1 MFWKR
6 RRSDRDYREEIQS
19 HIDIETERLIAEG
32 FSAAEARS
40 AARRTFGNVTASHER
55 FYESQR
61 TALWLDD
68 FARDVR
74 HALRALGRT
83 PTFTAV
89 ALLTLALGIGANSA
103 IFSIVNAVLLRP
115 LDYSRPEQLMHLV
128 TQYPGTPRFRVSTPE
143 YMEFRE
149 MNRSFSAVGA
159 YVEGESDLNGG
170 DRPRRVRMASVDS
183 RLLDALGIQA
193 DQGRLFTP
201 GETEATSGE
210 SLTTAVLS
218 HELWQS
224 AFGGHP
230 MIGQTVEV
238 DGVLREVIGI
248 MPPGAMLKDQR
259 TEIWLPL
266 GLNPTDRQNRGS
278 HGLFLIGRL
287 KDGVTQQSAQKELD
301 ALIKNWSDRTGVTNH
316 VFAPLTERGG
326 HILAMT
332 PLQEEVVGDAGRSIW
347 VLQGAVGLV
356 LLIACA
362 NLASL
367 LLARGETRQSE
378 FAVRR
383 ALGASR
389 GRLLRQFMTEGLVL
403 SIGGGILGVA
413 LARAGVAALIAAY
426 PASMPRA
433 GEVSVN
439 AQVLL
444 WTLAVSVGAGIL
456 FGLAPI
462 MQTRAQRLLTALKEG
477 GAKGATGAARQT
489 IRRGLVVG
497 EVALAVMLLI
507 GAGLLLRT
515 VLNLTKVDAGF
526 APAQMITFSMRL
538 SGVAYRESAAR
549 AQSWQR
555 ILDKIRAVP
564 GVESVTAM
572 RGLPPNRPSNSINTD
587 IESYTMPSNGQPE
600 VVNYD
605 QSVMSGYFET
615 MGIPI
620 VAGRGFQQTD
630 AASAGRVVVVNETF
644 VKTFMSGQNPIGQR
658 LRRIGWYDSAWWTVI
673 GVARD
678 VKQGGVDRE
687 TGTELYFLAEQAERT
702 GPLAMPA
709 TMNVVLRSTLPTAA
723 LAQTLERVVKEADPG
738 IPIVRLREMDEVFAE
753 SISRPRLLSQ
763 LVGTFAA
770 LALLL
775 AAVGTYGLL
784 AYMVAARRREI
795 GVRMALGADRLAVLA
810 QVMKQGFL
818 ITFAGIVIGLGGALV
833 LTRLMAALLFGVQPT
848 DAATLVTAIAT
859 ILFVSIAACWL
870 PAWRASR
877 VDPIVMLRYE

>member
-6 RRSDRDYREEIQS
+6 RRSDRDFREEIQS

-115 LDYSRPEQLMHLV
+115 LDYFRPEQLMHLV

-193 DQGRLFTP
+193 AQGRLFTP

-238 DGVLREVIGI
+238 DGVRREVIGI

-316 VFAPLTERGG
+316 VFAPLTERDG

-403 SIGGGILGVA
+403 SFGGGILGVA

-439 AQVLL
+439 TPVLL
-444 WTLAVSVGAGIL
+444 WTLAVSVAAGIL

-526 APAQMITFSMRL
+526 APAQLITFSMRL

-549 AQSWQR
+549 AQAWQR

-587 IESYTMPSNGQPE
+587 IESYTMPSDGQPE

-709 TMNVVLRSTLPTAA
+709 TMNVVLRAKLPTAA

-775 AAVGTYGLL
+775 AAIGIYGVLS
-784 AYMVAARRREI
+784 YMVAARRREI
-795 GVRMALGADRLAVLA
+795 GIRIALGADRLAVLA

>member
-6 RRSDRDYREEIQS
+6 RRSDRDFGEEIQS
-19 HIDIETERLIAEG
+19 HIDMETERLIAEG
-32 FSAAEARS
+32 FSPAEARS
-40 AARRTFGNVTASHER
+40 AARRTFGNVTTSQER

-68 FARDVR
+68 LARDVR
-74 HALRALGRT
+74 HALRSLRGT
-83 PTFTAV
+83 PTFTAI
-89 ALLTLALGIGANSA
+89 ALLTLALGIGANAA
-103 IFSIVNAVLLRP
+103 IFSIVNAVVLQP
-115 LDYSRPEQLMHLV
+115 LAYPKPEQLMHLV
-128 TQYPGTPRFRVSTPE
+128 TQYPQTPQFRVSTPE

-159 YVEGESDLNGG
+159 YAEGESDMTGG
-170 DRPRRVRMASVDS
+170 ERPRRVRMAAVDS
-183 RLLDALGIQA
+183 RLLDALGIKA
-193 DQGRLFTP
+193 AYGRLFTP
-201 GETEATSGE
+201 EETEVTGNE
-210 SLTTAVLS
+210 TLTTAILS

-224 AFGGHP
+224 AFGGRP
-230 MIGQTVEV
+230 MIGQTVDV
-238 DGVLREVIGI
+238 DGARREVIGI
-248 MPPGAMLKDQR
+248 MPPGAALKDQR

-266 GLNPTDRQNRGS
+266 GLNPANRQNRGS

-287 KDGVTQQSAQKELD
+287 RDGATLQSAQTELE
-301 ALIKNWSDRTGVTNH
+301 ALIERWGERVGVTDH
-316 VFAPLTERGG
+316 VFAPLTENSG
-326 HILAMT
+326 HILSMK
-332 PLQEEVVGDAGRSIW
+332 PLQQEVVGDAGRPIW
-347 VLQGAVGLV
+347 VLQAAVGFV

-362 NLASL
+362 NLANL
-367 LLARGETRQSE
+367 LLARGEARHQE

-403 SIGGGILGVA
+403 SIAGGILGVW

-426 PASMPRA
+426 PTSLPRA
-433 GEVSVN
+433 SEVSVN
-439 AQVLL
+439 APVLL
-444 WTLAVSVGAGIL
+444 WTLAISMATGVL

-462 MQTRAQRLLTALKEG
+462 MQMRAQRLLTALKEG

-489 IRRGLVVG
+489 IRRGLVVA
-497 EVALAVMLLI
+497 EVSLAVMLVI
-507 GAGLLLRT
+507 CAGLLLRT
-515 VLNLTKVDAGF
+515 VLNLTHVNAGF
-526 APAQMITFSMRL
+526 VPTRLVTFSMRF
-538 SGVAYRESAAR
+538 SGTAYQESPAR
-549 AQSWQR
+549 VQAWQR
-555 ILDKIRAVP
+555 ILGKIGAIP
-564 GVESVTAM
+564 GVESATAM

-587 IESYTMPSNGQPE
+587 IENYSAPPGGPYE

-620 VAGRGFQQTD
+620 VAGRGFEQTD

-644 VKTFMSGQNPIGQR
+644 VRTFLAGQNPIGQR
-658 LRRIGWYDSAWWTVI
+658 LRRLGWYDAAWWTVI

-678 VKQGGVDRE
+678 VKQGGVERE
-687 TGTELYFLAEQAERT
+687 TGTELYFLAEQAERS
-702 GPLAMPA
+702 GPLAMPT
-709 TMNVVLRSTLPTAA
+709 TMNVVLRTTLPAAA
-723 LAQTLERVVKEADPG
+723 LAQTLERLVKEVDPAV
-738 IPIVRLREMDEVFAE
+738 PIVRLREMDEVFAE

-763 LVGTFAA
+763 LVGAFAA

-775 AAVGTYGLL
+775 AAVGTYGVL

-795 GVRMALGADRLAVLA
+795 GIRMALGADRLAVLA

-818 ITFAGIVIGLGGALV
+818 LTSAGVVIGLAGALV

-859 ILFVSIAACWL
+859 ITLVSAAACWL

-877 VDPIVMLRYE
+877 VDPIVILRCE

>member
-6 RRSDRDYREEIQS
+6 RRSRRDFTEEIQS
-19 HIDIETERLIAEG
+19 HIDIETERLIEEGLSPADAEG
-32 FSAAEARS
+32 
-40 AARRTFGNVTASHER
+40 AARRTFGNVTASQER

-68 FARDVR
+68 FARDIR
-74 HALRALGRT
+74 HALHALGRS

-89 ALLTLALGIGANSA
+89 ALLTLALGIGANAA
-103 IFSIVNAVLLRP
+103 IFSIVNAVLLRS
-115 LDYSRPEQLMHLV
+115 LAYSRPEQLMHLA
-128 TQYPGTPRFRVSTPE
+128 TQYPQTPRFRVSTPE

-159 YVEGESDLNGG
+159 YVEGESDVNGG

-193 DQGRLFTP
+193 AQGRLFTP

-210 SLTTAVLS
+210 SLNMAVLS

-224 AFGGHP
+224 AFGGRP
-230 MIGQTVEV
+230 MIGQSVEV
-238 DGVLREVIGI
+238 DGVRREVIGI
-248 MPPGAMLKDQR
+248 VPPGAGLKDQR

-266 GLNPTDRQNRGS
+266 GLNPADRQNRGS

-287 KDGVTQQSAQKELD
+287 KDGVTPQAAGKELD
-301 ALIKNWSDRTGVTNH
+301 ALIENWSDRTGVTNH
-316 VFAPLTERGG
+316 VFAPITESGG

-389 GRLLRQFMTEGLVL
+389 GRLLRQFMTEGMVL
-403 SIGGGILGVA
+403 SIGGGILGVV

-426 PASMPRA
+426 PASMPRS
-433 GEVSVN
+433 GEVSIN
-439 AQVLL
+439 APVLV
-444 WTLAVSVGAGIL
+444 WTLAVSMAAGML

-462 MQTRAQRLLTALKEG
+462 MQTRAQRLLAALKEG

-489 IRRGLVVG
+489 IRRCLVMG
-497 EVALAVMLLI
+497 EIALAVMLVI

-526 APAQMITFSMRL
+526 TPARLVTFSMRL
-538 SGVAYRESAAR
+538 SGEAYRESAAR
-549 AQSWQR
+549 VQAWQR
-555 ILDKIRAVP
+555 ILDRIRAVP

-587 IESYTMPSNGQPE
+587 IENYTMPPNGQPE

-620 VAGRGFQQTD
+620 VEGRGFQQTD

-658 LRRIGWYDSAWWTVI
+658 VRRLGWYDSAWWTVI

-687 TGTELYFLAEQAERT
+687 TGTELYFLAEHAERT
-702 GPLAMPA
+702 GPLVMPA
-709 TMNVVLRSTLPTAA
+709 TMNVVLRSTLPAA
-723 LAQTLERVVKEADPG
+723 GLAQTLERLVKEADPA
-738 IPIVRLREMDEVFAE
+738 IPIVRLREMDEVFSE

-775 AAVGTYGLL
+775 AAVGTYGVLS
-784 AYMVAARRREI
+784 YMVAARRREI
-795 GVRMALGADRLAVLA
+795 GVRMALGADRFAVLA
-810 QVMKQGFL
+810 QVMKQGFV
-818 ITFAGIVIGLGGALV
+818 ITFAGVVIGLGGALV
-833 LTRLMAALLFGVQPT
+833 LTRLMTALLFGVQPT
-848 DAATLVTAIAT
+848 DVSTMVTAIAAIT
-859 ILFVSIAACWL
+859 IVSIAACWL

-877 VDPIVMLRYE
+877 TDPIVTLRYE

>member
-6 RRSDRDYREEIQS
+6 KRNGRDFREEIQS
-19 HIDIETERLIAEG
+19 HIDIETERLISEG
-32 FSAAEARS
+32 FSPAEAGS
-40 AARRTFGNVTASHER
+40 AARRTFGNVTASQER

-68 FARDVR
+68 FARDMR
-74 HALRALGRT
+74 HALRSLRGN

-89 ALLTLALGIGANSA
+89 ALLTLALGIGANAA
-103 IFSIVNAVLLRP
+103 IFSIVNAVMLEP
-115 LDYSRPEQLMHLV
+115 LPYSKPEQLMHLV
-128 TQYPGTPRFRVSTPE
+128 TQYPRTPRFRVSTPE

-149 MNRSFSAVGA
+149 MNRSFSSVGA
-159 YVEGESDLNGG
+159 YVEGEADVLGG
-170 DRPRRVRMASVDS
+170 ERPRRVPMAAVDS
-183 RLLDALGIQA
+183 RLLDALGIKA
-193 DQGRLFTP
+193 AQGRLFAP
-201 GETEATSGE
+201 EETEVTGLE
-210 SLTTAVLS
+210 TLTTAILS

-224 AFGGHP
+224 AFGGRP

-238 DGVLREVIGI
+238 DGVRREVIGI
-248 MPPGAMLKDQR
+248 MPPGAALKDQR
-259 TEIWLPL
+259 TDIWLPL
-266 GLNPTDRQNRGS
+266 GLNPADRQNRGS

-287 KDGVTQQSAQKELD
+287 SEGVTQQSAQMELD
-301 ALIKNWSDRTGVTNH
+301 ALIESWRERVGVTNH
-316 VFAPLTERGG
+316 VFAPLDENGG
-326 HILAMT
+326 HVLYMT
-332 PLQEEVVGDAGRSIW
+332 PLQQEVVGDAGRAIW
-347 VLQGAVGLV
+347 VLQAAVGLV

-362 NLASL
+362 NLANL
-367 LLARGETRQSE
+367 LLARGEARHQE

-389 GRLLRQFMTEGLVL
+389 GRLLRQFMTEGVVL

-426 PASMPRA
+426 PTSLPRA
-433 GEVSVN
+433 SEVSVN
-439 AQVLL
+439 APVLL
-444 WTLAVSVGAGIL
+444 WTFAISMATGVL

-462 MQTRAQRLLTALKEG
+462 MQTRAQPLLTALKEG
-477 GAKGATGAARQT
+477 GTKGATGAARQT
-489 IRRGLVVG
+489 VRRCLVIA
-497 EVALAVMLLI
+497 EVALAVMLVI

-526 APAQMITFSMRL
+526 APSRLVTFSMRF
-538 SGVAYRESAAR
+538 SGAAYRDSAAR
-549 AQSWQR
+549 VRGWQR
-555 ILDKIRAVP
+555 ILGEIRVIP
-564 GVESVTAM
+564 GVESATAT

-587 IESYTMPSNGQPE
+587 IESYSAQPGGPNE

-620 VAGRGFQQTD
+620 LAGRGFEQTD
-630 AASAGRVVVVNETF
+630 AASAARVVVVNETF
-644 VKTFMSGQNPIGQR
+644 AKTFTSGQNPIGQR
-658 LRRIGWYDSAWWTVI
+658 LRRLGWYDDAWWTVI

-687 TGTELYFLAEQAERT
+687 TGTELYFLAEQAERS
-702 GPLAMPA
+702 GPLAMPT
-709 TMNVVLRSTLPTAA
+709 TMNVVLRTALPAPA
-723 LAQTLERVVKEADPG
+723 LAQTLERVVKEVDAA

-763 LVGTFAA
+763 LVGAFAA

-775 AAVGTYGLL
+775 AAVGTYGVL
-784 AYMVAARRREI
+784 AYTVAARRREI
-795 GVRMALGADRLAVLA
+795 GIRMALGANRLAVLA

-818 ITFAGIVIGLGGALV
+818 ITSAGVVIGLGGALL

-848 DAATLVTAIAT
+848 DGATLVTAIAT
-859 ILFVSIAACWL
+859 ITLVSIAACWL
-870 PAWRASR
+870 PAWRASQ